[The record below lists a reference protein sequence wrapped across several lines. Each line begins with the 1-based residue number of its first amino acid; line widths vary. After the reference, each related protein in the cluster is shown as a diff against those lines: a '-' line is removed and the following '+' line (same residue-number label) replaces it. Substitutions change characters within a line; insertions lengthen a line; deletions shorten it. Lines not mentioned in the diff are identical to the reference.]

1 VIIFRYLGKE
11 VYVSLLATTIIMLVI
26 FITNQFVHY
35 LNDAAAG
42 QITATAVMQVMSL
55 QVPLLLGYLLPL
67 GLYLGILVGFGRLY
81 MDHEMTILSACG
93 VSRARILRMTMAIM
107 LMVFVVVSVLMI
119 WVEPIV
125 QKYRTRILDDAI
137 ASASIQ
143 KVMPANFQSIGN
155 QGAVFYAEGVT
166 DDKQKMENVFLA
178 TPSAKTLPNGE
189 HRWDVTVADSAIE
202 STYPGVPGDFLVF
215 QHGHRYIGSPGM
227 QDYQTL
233 QFDQYGVRL
242 DKKKS
247 SLNDQV
253 KYLSTSTLW
262 KLQNSNRK
270 AAAELQW
277 RMAMPISVII
287 FALLAFPLSHINPRQ
302 GKFAQLVPAILIYI
316 VYADLVFLGRAW
328 IERGTISPQLGM
340 WWIHGIFLVIAIA
353 LNLYRVKK
361 VA

>member
-1 VIIFRYLGKE
+1 MIIFRYLGRE
-11 VYVSLLATTIIMLVI
+11 VYVALLATTIIMLVI

-93 VSRARILRMTMAIM
+93 VSRGRILRMTMAIM
-107 LMVFVVVSVLMI
+107 LIVFVLVSILMI

-143 KVMPANFQSIGN
+143 KIMPANFQSIGTN
-155 QGAVFYAEGVT
+155 GAVFYAQNVT
-166 DDKQKMENVFLA
+166 NNKEKMNHVFFA
-178 TPSAKTLPNGE
+178 TPSAQTLPNGE
-189 HRWDVTVADSAIE
+189 HKWDVTVAKSAIE
-202 STYPGVPGDFLVF
+202 SNYPGVQGKFLVF
-215 QHGHRYIGSPGM
+215 QQGDRYIGAPGM
-227 QDYQTL
+227 KDFRTL
-233 QFDQYGVRL
+233 QFDRYGIRL
-242 DKKKS
+242 DNKQTEI
-247 SLNDQV
+247 NDQV
-253 KYLSTSTLW
+253 KYLSTAKLW
-262 KLQNSNRK
+262 KQTSNRK

-277 RMAMPISVII
+277 RIAMPISVVI

-328 IERGTISPQLGM
+328 IERGTISPQVGM
-340 WWIHGIFLVIAIA
+340 WWIHGIFLGLAIS
-353 LNLYRVKK
+353 LNLYRIRKMT
-361 VA
+361 